1 MLGADLLEIREGSNR
16 PWRLSRDI
24 KPQYPSIILRPGL
37 FGYFR
42 AGHCYYL
49 FGLLAGCWTWHRPDG
64 SMPCWFDPVRLLP
77 PAVFVRVSPAPSLLS
92 LLQTPHVKQR
102 SWLRAPDSF
111 ALDCAASVRAP
122 DGAVK
127 LRLSLS
133 PPARRVLCR
142 LVRPLRRR
150 KRRANRCRGW

>member
-1 MLGADLLEIREGSNR
+1 MLRANPLEIREGSNR
-16 PWRLSRDI
+16 LWRLSRDI
-24 KPQYPSIILRPGL
+24 KPQYPRIILRLGL
-37 FGYFR
+37 FGFFR
-42 AGHCYYL
+42 AGHFYYL
-49 FGLLAGCWTWHRPDG
+49 FGLLAGCWRWHRPDG
-64 SMPCWFDPVRLLP
+64 STPCWFDPFRLLP
-77 PAVFVRVSPAPSLLS
+77 PAVFVRVSPAPSLLF

-133 PPARRVLCR
+133 PPARRGLYR
-142 LVRPLRRR
+142 LVRLPSRC
-150 KRRANRCRGW
+150 KRRANRCRGR